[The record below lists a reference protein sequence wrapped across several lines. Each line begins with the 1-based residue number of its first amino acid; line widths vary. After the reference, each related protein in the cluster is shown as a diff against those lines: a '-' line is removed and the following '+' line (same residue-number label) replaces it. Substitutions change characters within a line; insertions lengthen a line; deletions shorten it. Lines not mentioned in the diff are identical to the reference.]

1 MSSILL
7 GKSRGQLPKPPERM
21 KQLGQSRN
29 NTQLWMCLVV
39 KVKSDGVKELIG
51 TWNVRPMNQGKLD
64 LVKGFP
70 GGSEGKE
77 SAYNAGD
84 LSSIPGLGRS
94 PGEESGK
101 PLQYSCLE
109 KSHGERSLVGYS
121 ILAWKIPWMEEE
133 PGGLQFIGF
142 KESDMALLSDFTFK

>member
-1 MSSILL
+1 M
-7 GKSRGQLPKPPERM
+7 
-21 KQLGQSRN
+21 
-29 NTQLWMCLVV
+29 V

-109 KSHGERSLVGYS
+109 NPVD
-121 ILAWKIPWMEEE
+121 
-133 PGGLQFIGF
+133 GGGTWWATVHRVQRV
-142 KESDMALLSDFTFK
+142 

>member
-1 MSSILL
+1 M
-7 GKSRGQLPKPPERM
+7 
-21 KQLGQSRN
+21 
-29 NTQLWMCLVV
+29 V

-94 PGEESGK
+94 PGEGK
-101 PLQYSCLE
+101 GYPFQYPGLE
-109 KSHGERSLVGYS
+109 NSMDCSHGVAKTRTR
-121 ILAWKIPWMEEE
+121 
-133 PGGLQFIGF
+133 
-142 KESDMALLSDFTFK
+142 LSDFFHLLHLNSGQF

>member
-1 MSSILL
+1 
-7 GKSRGQLPKPPERM
+7 M

-64 LVKGFP
+64 LVKGFS

-94 PGEESGK
+94 PGEESVK
-101 PLQYSCLE
+101 PLQYSCLGNPMGRGAWQGTIHGVT
-109 KSHGERSLVGYS
+109 KS
-121 ILAWKIPWMEEE
+121 W
-133 PGGLQFIGF
+133 
-142 KESDMALLSDFTFK
+142 T